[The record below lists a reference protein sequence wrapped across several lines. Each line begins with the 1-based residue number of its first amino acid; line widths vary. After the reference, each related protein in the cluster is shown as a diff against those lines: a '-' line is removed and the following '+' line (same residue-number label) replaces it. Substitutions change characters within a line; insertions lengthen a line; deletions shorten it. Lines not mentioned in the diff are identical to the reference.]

1 MVQEIICIVCPR
13 GCHLKVD
20 PENDYEVTGNACPR
34 GISYG
39 KAELKNPTRV
49 ITSTVKIKGA
59 GLTRCPVKTDQA
71 VPKTKMWEIMQL
83 INSVTLEA
91 PVKTGDIIIERILDT
106 EANLVVCRDITN
118 C

>member
-59 GLTRCPVKTDQA
+59 DLTRCPVKTNKA
-71 VPKTKMWEIMQL
+71 VPKAKMQEVMEL
-83 INSVTLEA
+83 INGVTLKA
-91 PVKTGDIIIERILDT
+91 PVKVGDVIIERLLDT
-106 EANLVVCRDITN
+106 DASLVVCRDIG
-118 C
+118 

>member
-34 GISYG
+34 GIPYG

-59 GLTRCPVKTDQA
+59 DLTRCPVKTDQPISKA
-71 VPKTKMWEIMQL
+71 KMYEVMKM
-83 INSVTLEA
+83 INAVTLEA
-91 PVKTGDIIIERILDT
+91 PVKVGDVIIERILNTD
-106 EANLVVCRDITN
+106 ANLVVCRDID
-118 C
+118 